1 MISSPTGYSSLQYD
15 NVTGGDGT
23 ASLVGG
29 RGRATFSGLFIDE
42 AGEGFVC
49 RFVAF
54 NAAGLGVA
62 WVDSNPFDVGIGEP
76 YKIALSTPV
85 GTMKGGERIE
95 KAPVVAVQA
104 SRAPLS
110 STAKILIAVFRKR
123 CTPYDEC
130 RYPP

>member
-1 MISSPTGYSSLQYD
+1 M
-15 NVTGGDGT
+15 
-23 ASLVGG
+23 
-29 RGRATFSGLFIDE
+29 
-42 AGEGFVC
+42 C

-54 NAAGLGVA
+54 NAAGIGVA

-85 GTMKGGERIE
+85 GTMKGGAIIE

-104 SRAPLS
+104 RRALLS

-123 CTPYDEC
+123 CTRALSADIFP
-130 RYPP
+130 RRGRW